1 MDIILAFLLVGLHL
15 ASSQQQREHSV
26 PCYDDQNRPQ
36 RCQPPFVNAAFGRI
50 VEATNTCGVK
60 GPQEYCLQ
68 TGVTG
73 AKKYC
78 YICDDRDPDRQHPA
92 SFLSDFNNLTRW
104 TWWQSETMLE
114 GMQYPNVVN
123 LTLHLKKAFD
133 ITYVNL
139 RFYSPRPESF
149 AIYKRTTEDGPW
161 IPYQF
166 YSASCEKTY
175 NLPRRG
181 VITTSNEDQAICTN
195 EFSDISP
202 LTGGSVAFSTLEGR
216 PSMFKFNQ
224 TPKLQDWVTA
234 TDIKIVLTRMNTF
247 GDEVFAD
254 AQVLKSYFY
263 AISDLAVG
271 ARCKCNGHARECQE
285 VRGQDLEEHLEC
297 VCEHFTTGREC
308 EKCLPFYNDRP
319 WGRAI
324 DNNANECIACTC
336 NDLSDTCE
344 FDEELYRLTGHGGRC
359 TDCRDNTDGV
369 HCELCQVNF
378 YRRDTQCLNCG
389 CNQVGS
395 ISLQCDGSGQC
406 PCKPGVTGQRCDR
419 CLPNYFDFSDVGCRP
434 CDCVPAGS
442 VNNVPRCDSR
452 SGLCSCKENVEG
464 RQCDKCK
471 AGFFGLSE
479 ADPYGCISC
488 FCYGHSTECTSAS
501 GYQAVNITSNFD
513 TGKQRWLAFTRSN
526 REVETQYNGITQ
538 NLGVSAENN
547 EAVYFT
553 APSRYHGDQR
563 FSYNQFLTFD
573 LRIGEDTA
581 RASVVDIILEGSGQS
596 ISTHIFAQSN
606 PVPDITDKSFA
617 FRLHENP
624 QYQWAPRIKATDFIS
639 VLSNLTSIK
648 IRGTYNDMG
657 VGFIDNINLGSA
669 QQGFS
674 GDEVTWVESCSC
686 PEGFIGQFCESCLQG
701 YKRDPPNGGPF
712 SRCVPCTCNGH
723 SDSCDVNTGRCICS
737 DNTEGDFCERCTHG
751 YYGDATVGTPG
762 DCKPCPCPNGGPCVQ
777 LLNEEV
783 VCTDCDDGHGGNLC
797 ELCLDGYYGDPSG
810 HFTGRASS
818 CRPCTCSGNID
829 SNAVGNCNS
838 TTGECLKCIR
848 NTGGFFCDQCL
859 PNFYNN
865 SAGVCTACNCYHSGT
880 VSQPGT
886 SGCDQ
891 RTGQCLC
898 LPNVIGRQCEMCQQG
913 YWDIASGVGCSPCE
927 CSTIGSLNYTCEETS
942 GRCLCKPGVS
952 GRQCDKCETY
962 YYGFSPA
969 GCTACNC
976 DPIGSVDLQCDTHGY
991 CECNENVD
999 GRHCDRCME
1008 NKYNIAAGCLDCPQ
1022 CYNLVERQV
1031 TAHRA
1036 KLRELIL
1043 LIEKTTDNPSLF
1055 NDSEF
1060 ISYLKNVNTSVNV
1073 LLRDARATSTGDG
1086 TVGAQIKEL
1095 KRSLN
1100 DVLVKLGEIARNI
1113 ATASNATRSSQDDI
1127 AAAEKAIDN
1136 AETALRLA
1144 ENYIDKEGRTALK
1157 HALDALAN
1165 FGQNSQQMTE
1175 IARRA
1180 TQEAKRQKD
1189 EAQNI
1194 ENVAKI
1200 ALETSREA
1208 HRLANESLNMP
1219 FKTQQDIER
1228 LRREYD
1234 DASLLYQ
1241 NTKTQANVT
1250 LARAVS
1256 AKDEAFSLLVLAQEE
1271 LPSIDVDRLKQDAE
1285 KIKTEANDIKM
1296 RALKLVEE
1304 NQELLSKV
1312 NNQSQEANRLL
1323 GEGDSLNM
1331 EVDDLLAEV
1340 DYARSEARKAVEK
1353 AEKTLKE
1360 ANETLAILEEFDKLV
1375 NLKDEALNSLQE
1387 IPAIQKAIEDA
1398 QEMTQEARNALNNVI
1413 VDARR
1418 ALQLA
1423 RDAEAKAAQAS
1434 QEAGEIRS
1442 KAGTTKDKASQL
1454 KQDSEDLKQDVLE
1467 AETTVTGYENQA
1479 TQDEDLARNALL
1491 EAAAAKQ
1498 KAQDAFD
1505 QINEAYRLVN
1515 SIREELK
1522 DLGSVDMQ
1530 QLQALE
1536 KQLEEVEKQLAESDI
1551 DKKMMELQRKNN
1563 VIESQADKFDQ
1574 DLSELQA
1581 AVENIGDIKNSLP
1594 VGCFKTIPIEKPQR

>member
-1 MDIILAFLLVGLHL
+1 MDVLLLFLLAGLPL
-15 ASSQQQREHSV
+15 ASGLQREHSV
-26 PCYDDQNRPQ
+26 PCYDEQNRPQ

-50 VEATNTCGVK
+50 VDATNTCGMN

-73 AKKYC
+73 AKKSC
-78 YICDDRDPDRQHPA
+78 YICDNRDPDRRHPA
-92 SFLSDFNNLTRW
+92 SYLSDFNNLTRW

-114 GMQYPNVVN
+114 GIQYPTVVN

-149 AIYKRTTEDGPW
+149 AIYKRTTEDGEW

-181 VITTSNEDQAICTN
+181 VITASNENQAICTN

-216 PSMFKFNQ
+216 PSMFKFNESPQ
-224 TPKLQDWVTA
+224 LQDWVTA
-234 TDIKIVLTRMNTF
+234 TDIRIVLTRMNTF
-247 GDEVFAD
+247 GDEVFGD

-271 ARCKCNGHARECQE
+271 ARCKCNGHARICRE
-285 VRGQDLEEHLEC
+285 VRGQDLEDHLEC
-297 VCEHFTTGREC
+297 VCEHFTTGRDC

-324 DNNANECIACTC
+324 DNNANECQACTC
-336 NDLSDTCE
+336 NGLSETCE
-344 FDEELYRLTGHGGRC
+344 FDENLYRLTGRGGRC
-359 TDCRDNTDGV
+359 TDCRDHTAGV
-369 HCELCQVNF
+369 HCELCEVNF
-378 YRRDTQCLNCG
+378 YRRENQCLNCG
-389 CNQVGS
+389 CNHVGS
-395 ISLQCDGSGQC
+395 FSLQCDESGQC

-419 CLPNYFDFSDVGCRP
+419 CLPNYYDFSDAGCRP

-442 VNNVPRCDSR
+442 INNEPRCDSR
-452 SGLCSCKENVEG
+452 TGLCACKENVEG
-464 RQCDKCK
+464 RQCDQCK
-471 AGFFGLSE
+471 AGYFGLTE
-479 ADPYGCISC
+479 ADPYGCVSC
-488 FCYGHSTECTSAS
+488 FCYGHSTVCSSAP
-501 GYQAVNITSNFD
+501 GYQAVNITSNFE
-513 TGKQRWLAFTRSN
+513 TGKQRWTAFTRSN
-526 REVETQYNGITQ
+526 REVETQYNGVIQ
-538 NLGVSAENN
+538 NLGVSAESN

-573 LRIGEDTA
+573 LRIGEETA
-581 RASVVDIILEGSGQS
+581 RPSVVDIILEGSGQS
-596 ISTHIFAQSN
+596 LSTHIFAQSN
-606 PVPDITDKSFA
+606 PIPSIDEKSFA

-624 QYQWAPRIKATDFIS
+624 QYQWAPRIKATDFIG
-639 VLSNLTSIK
+639 VLSNVTNLK
-648 IRGTYNDMG
+648 IRGTYNDKG
-657 VGFIDNINLGSA
+657 VGFIDNVNLQTA
-669 QQGFS
+669 RQGYG
-674 GDEVTWVESCSC
+674 GDDVTWVESCSC
-686 PEGFIGQFCESCLQG
+686 PEGYIGQFCESCLQG

-737 DNTEGDFCERCTHG
+737 HNTEGDFCERCARG
-751 YYGDATVGTPG
+751 YYGDATQGTPG
-762 DCKPCPCPNGGPCVQ
+762 DCRPCPCPNGGPCIQ
-777 LLNEEV
+777 LPNEDV
-783 VCTDCDDGHGGNLC
+783 VCTECQVGHGGNLC
-797 ELCLDGYYGDPSG
+797 ELCLDGYFGDPSG
-810 HFTGRASS
+810 QFTGQPSS
-818 CRPCTCSGNID
+818 CMPCTCNGNID
-829 SNAVGNCNS
+829 PNAVGNCNS

-859 PNFYNN
+859 PNFYND
-865 SAGVCTACNCYHSGT
+865 SAGVCTACSCFHSGT

-886 SGCDQ
+886 SECDQ

-898 LPNVIGRQCEMCQQG
+898 LPNVIGRQCVMCQQG
-913 YWDIASGVGCSPCE
+913 YWNIASGEGCSPCE
-927 CSTIGSLNYTCEETS
+927 CSEVGSLNYTCEEAS
-942 GRCLCKPGVS
+942 GRCSCKPGVS
-952 GRQCDKCETY
+952 GRRCDECERY
-962 YYGFSPA
+962 HYGFSPS

-976 DPIGSVDLQCDTHGY
+976 DPIGSTDLQCDPYGY
-991 CECNENVD
+991 CPCKENVD
-999 GRHCDRCME
+999 GRSCDR
-1008 NKYNIAAGCLDCPQ
+1008 YCPQ
-1022 CYNLVERQV
+1022 CYNLVQRQV
-1031 TAHRA
+1031 NTHRA

-1060 ISYLKNVNTSVNV
+1060 ISYLQKVNTSVNV

-1086 TVGAQIKEL
+1086 TVGAQINEL
-1095 KRSLN
+1095 RRSLSE
-1100 DVLVKLGEIARNI
+1100 VLVKLGEIAQNI
-1113 ATASNATRSSQDDI
+1113 ATASKATRDSQDDI

-1136 AETALRLA
+1136 ADAALRMA

-1157 HALDALAN
+1157 QALDALSN

-1180 TQEAKRQKD
+1180 TLEAKRQKE

-1194 ENVAKI
+1194 ENVSKI

-1208 HRLANESLNMP
+1208 YRLANESLNMP

-1234 DASLLYQ
+1234 DASLLFQ
-1241 NTKTQANVT
+1241 NTKTVANST

-1256 AKDEAFSLLVLAQEE
+1256 AKDEAFSLLVLAQEQ
-1271 LPSIDVDRLKQDAE
+1271 LPSIDVDMLKQEAE
-1285 KIKTEANDIKM
+1285 KIKTEANDIKT
-1296 RALKLVEE
+1296 RARKLIDE
-1304 NQELLSKV
+1304 NQELLAKV
-1312 NNQSQEANRLL
+1312 KNQSQAADRLL
-1323 GEGDSLNM
+1323 EEGDTLNLD
-1331 EVDDLLAEV
+1331 VADLLAEV
-1340 DYARSEARKAVEK
+1340 DYARSEARMAVEK

-1360 ANETLAILEEFDKLV
+1360 ANDTLTILEEFDKLV
-1375 NLKDEALNSLQE
+1375 NLKDEALKSLQE
-1387 IPAIQKAIEDA
+1387 IPAIQKAIENA
-1398 QEMTQEARNALNNVI
+1398 QDMTQEARDALADVI
-1413 VDARR
+1413 ADARR
-1418 ALQLA
+1418 ALEIA
-1423 RDAEAKAAQAS
+1423 RDAEAKALQAS

-1454 KQDSEDLKQDVLE
+1454 RQDTEELSDDVRK
-1467 AETTVTGYENQA
+1467 AETSLTGYENQA
-1479 TQDEDLARNALL
+1479 NQDEELAKNALL

-1505 QINEAYRLVN
+1505 QINEAYRLVS
-1515 SIREELK
+1515 SIRNELG

-1530 QLQALE
+1530 QLRALE
-1536 KQLEEVEKQLAESDI
+1536 KQLEEVEKQLAASDI
-1551 DKKMMELQRKNN
+1551 DKKMTELQRKNTL
-1563 VIESQADKFDQ
+1563 IESQADRFDQ

-1594 VGCFKTIPIEKPQR
+1594 VGCYKTIPIEKPAR